1 MMTLQK
7 KNEGIFQLVIRAVRE
22 IDPFLSQRKQ
32 TIFWNLA
39 KPEINLKL
47 KRILARNAMLMTDL
61 EYNTEKVNETSSYI
75 LSHYLGLGDMIKEE
89 AFLIPQNII
98 ITNRESE
105 GITNKKSKLAL
116 EKVETANKLL
126 IKNLDI
132 RMKEAL
138 IENLTL
144 LSEIN
149 IRLTDLLL
157 MYNYIIS
164 INRML
169 VEGIK

>member
-1 MMTLQK
+1 
-7 KNEGIFQLVIRAVRE
+7 
-22 IDPFLSQRKQ
+22 
-32 TIFWNLA
+32 
-39 KPEINLKL
+39 
-47 KRILARNAMLMTDL
+47 
-61 EYNTEKVNETSSYI
+61 
-75 LSHYLGLGDMIKEE
+75 
-89 AFLIPQNII
+89 
-98 ITNRESE
+98 
-105 GITNKKSKLAL
+105 
-116 EKVETANKLL
+116 LL

-169 VEGIK
+169 VEGVK